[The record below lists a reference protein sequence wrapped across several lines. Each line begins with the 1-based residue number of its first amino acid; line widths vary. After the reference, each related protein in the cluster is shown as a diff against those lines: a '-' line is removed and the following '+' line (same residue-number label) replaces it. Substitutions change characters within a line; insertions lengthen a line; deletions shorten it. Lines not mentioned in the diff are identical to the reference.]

1 MDRSSSLRTLLRGH
15 PERITDVGFFGSS
28 SDILASVSSKECRI
42 WRIFSREDEL
52 CSEILLEMLVED
64 QHHLIGLDGEKQKQ
78 DVRQG
83 GDSVASPS
91 PLFPRVL
98 ERIVWHPFNPNQ
110 FILLQKFGNSVAIF
124 VETTK
129 LLTTPNSHAQ
139 EEPSHAVCH
148 IQHGSNTV
156 DGMLHLIV
164 TDAQGED
171 CGITDLSWSSQDVR
185 HVLTSHKDGFVRLW
199 DLRST
204 LGIDHG
210 QNQVDGAMPG
220 SNKKVLSAQC
230 LMTLQ
235 VSKHAPVQN
244 CCFLSAFRDASAMFR
259 SGGYTAMEPGS
270 YLTSPFVTYNSLGEV
285 ALWSPFTASGSPPKI
300 VRICQLPRDNGQDTM
315 VVPSNVSICTLPFI
329 PPSASITDGS
339 EEKPPSAFV
348 LLSDYRGK
356 IYALHLASQWRNV
369 PISLTVGAEQR
380 IAAVTGFDYV
390 VYFQSLQP
398 IYSQSVVVSL
408 DESSDVKQWNLDMYC
423 VQSKAVQKL
432 TLSPVMCAAPI
443 PLEPGVI
450 SAGVTV
456 EKIYQ
461 CESSMMVEDKGED
474 EENDGG
480 DDNIYDD
487 YNVADKI
494 EFHDYEDSDEP
505 SMEEEDEDEDEN
517 EEDSEEEDAVDVD
530 GSNDALGMDHLPP
543 PPMPGLFGNNEQG
556 TGAFSNWLGNLAGAV
571 KADKLAPTKS
581 SISNNK
587 SDIDLSSLPL
597 PDEPQ
602 IDTRSS
608 SAPPSRAT
616 PDLLSPMQIFGMTVK
631 KEEDLEAPKRNR
643 SETAAKETKDKRAF
657 KIQNKKSNKPLVTPV
672 DGKKINILK
681 REDKSAAE
689 EEAQPNTEGN
699 SPVITSNATK
709 EEIEQI
715 VKKALSVHFHKQETI
730 ITAEIQKAVRYEV
743 QSGLIP
749 ILNKTVA
756 QTLEQ
761 TVTKAM
767 KSDVAK
773 TVNEGMKMNSADLAS
788 SVSSQ
793 IQDPLVKS
801 FHQTM
806 REVMVPAYEKGTRQ
820 MFEQIASSI
829 ETGLE
834 LKRKE
839 KDDTAKLMDG
849 MMKRMDAMGK
859 TIEVLIK
866 AVAQLQTG
874 SIPTPSH
881 EKVARSS
888 SVDRSE
894 VSRRI
899 IIDLLRANE
908 YEKAFTQA
916 LSASDSAM
924 ALFVCKNSDL
934 STVLEGERPKLSQP
948 IMLCLMQQLGADLS
962 TDEDLSVK
970 LAWLQSMAL
979 ILDPQNESVA
989 KHIKSVVQQLVTNL
1003 QTKMA
1008 QSDPALRRHLQM
1020 LLQVIRGIGK

>member
-15 PERITDVGFFGSS
+15 PERITDVSFFGSS
-28 SDILASVSSKECRI
+28 SDILASVSSKDCRI
-42 WRIFSREDEL
+42 WRVFGREDEL
-52 CSEILLEMLVED
+52 CSEVLLEMLVVEEEED
-64 QHHLIGLDGEKQKQ
+64 PCLGGDFEKQTQ
-78 DVRQG
+78 DFRQG
-83 GDSVASPS
+83 EELMSAS
-91 PLFPRVL
+91 PRVL

-110 FILLQKFGNSVAIF
+110 FILLQKCGSSVAVF

-129 LLTTPNSHAQ
+129 LLTTPSSHAQ
-139 EEPSHAVCH
+139 EEPSHAVCR
-148 IQHGSNTV
+148 IKQGSNME
-156 DGMLHLIV
+156 GMLHLVV
-164 TDAQGED
+164 TDARSED
-171 CGITDLSWSSQDVR
+171 CGINDLSWSGQDVR
-185 HVLTSHKDGFVRLW
+185 HVLTSHNDGCVRLW

-204 LGIDHG
+204 VGID
-210 QNQVDGAMPG
+210 AG
-220 SNKKVLSAQC
+220 STQMETASAGNKVLSAQC

-235 VSKHAPVQN
+235 VSKNAPVQN
-244 CCFLSAFRDASAMFR
+244 CFFLSAFQDASAMFR

-270 YLTSPFVTYNSLGEV
+270 YMTSPFVTYNSLGEV

-300 VRICQLPRDNGQDTM
+300 VRIFQLPRDNRPDAM
-315 VVPSNVSICTLPFI
+315 IPSNVSICTLPFV
-329 PPSASITDGS
+329 PPSVSVPEGG
-339 EEKPPSAFV
+339 EEKPPSTFV
-348 LLSDYRGK
+348 LLSDYHGK
-356 IYALHLASQWRNV
+356 IYALHLASQWRN
-369 PISLTVGAEQR
+369 ISMSLSVGGAEQR
-380 IAAVTGFDYV
+380 MAAVTGFDYV

-408 DESSDVKQWNLDMYC
+408 DESSDAKQWNLDMYC

-432 TLSPVMCAAPI
+432 TLSPAMCAAPI
-443 PLEPGVI
+443 PLEPGVL
-450 SAGVTV
+450 SAGVAV
-456 EKIYQ
+456 EEIDRRS
-461 CESSMMVEDKGED
+461 SSMMTEEEGEKKND
-474 EENDGG
+474 AGDGG
-480 DDNIYDD
+480 YDD
-487 YNVADKI
+487 YNMDDKI
-494 EFHDYEDSDEP
+494 EFHDYEDFEEP
-505 SMEEEDEDEDEN
+505 SMEEEEDEEGDFEK
-517 EEDSEEEDAVDVD
+517 EDANVDHIP
-530 GSNDALGMDHLPP
+530 SPN
-543 PPMPGLFGNNEQG
+543 MPGLFDNNEQA
-556 TGAFSNWLGNLAGAV
+556 TGAFANWLGNLAGGV
-571 KADKLAPTKS
+571 KTDVNMPPKTTINNTKS
-581 SISNNK
+581 E
-587 SDIDLSSLPL
+587 IDLSSLPL

-602 IDTRSS
+602 IDARSS
-608 SAPPSRAT
+608 SAPPRRKT
-616 PDLLSPMQIFGMTVK
+616 PDLLSPMQILGMPVK
-631 KEEDLEAPKRNR
+631 KEEELDAPKRNR
-643 SETAAKETKDKRAF
+643 SENTTTEIKEKKVIKA
-657 KIQNKKSNKPLVTPV
+657 QSKKSSKPHVTPS
-672 DGKKINILK
+672 DGKKITILK
-681 REDKSAAE
+681 REEKMTTKE
-689 EEAQPNTEGN
+689 ETEGN
-699 SPVITSNATK
+699 VESNKDASVMNSNVTK
-709 EEIEQI
+709 EDIEQI
-715 VKKALSVHFHKQETI
+715 VKKAVSAHFHKQETI

-761 TVTKAM
+761 TVAKSM
-767 KSDVAK
+767 KSDVTK
-773 TVNEGMKMNSADLAS
+773 TVKDGMKTNSSELAS

-839 KDDTAKLMDG
+839 NDDTAKLMDG
-849 MMKRMDAMGK
+849 MVKRMDAMGK

-874 SIPTPSH
+874 SIPTPTPGTA
-881 EKVARSS
+881 ARSPPM
-888 SVDRSE
+888 DKSE
-894 VSRRI
+894 ASRRT
-899 IIDLLRANE
+899 IIDLLRTKQ

-989 KHIKSVVQQLVTNL
+989 KHIKGVVQQLVTNL

-1008 QSDPALRRHLQM
+1008 QCDPALRRHLQM
-1020 LLQVIRGIGK
+1020 LLQVIRGIGNS